1 MATSEAIEISS
12 NGYLARLNTLGAR
25 HEKLTFNGRNL
36 IEERRPDPRGFY
48 CGDILAPWPNRI
60 EDGIYEF
67 AGQKYSVEV
76 NEVARRNA
84 LHGLVTN
91 EIWQISNRT
100 TDAVTFSLDAPASEG
115 YPFHLQYS
123 LEYHVDSDGLSIK
136 LTAHNRGD
144 GPAPFGASIH
154 PYLIADE
161 STGVNQWE
169 ITLPA
174 DHFMSVDG
182 ERLLPVGIES
192 VAATDF
198 DFRNG
203 RTIKDTFIDHAF
215 KVSDGPVARVVT
227 VKAPSGNGVAME
239 FDSSSKWV
247 QIHTADRDGDPT
259 GRLSLAVEPMSCP
272 PNSFNSGLDLVLLEP
287 GTDYSISWR
296 IKAI

>member
-1 MATSEAIEISS
+1 MAPTEAIEIRSD
-12 NGYLARLNTLGAR
+12 GYIARLNSLGAR

-60 EDGIYEF
+60 QDGVYEY
-67 AGQKYSVEV
+67 AGQRYSVEV

-91 EIWQISNRT
+91 EIWEVSSRST
-100 TDAVTFSLDAPASEG
+100 ESVTFSLDAQASNG

-123 LEYHVDSDGLSIK
+123 LEYKVDSQGLSIK
-136 LTAHNRGD
+136 LTVHNRGD
-144 GPAPFGASIH
+144 STAPFGASIH
-154 PYLIADE
+154 PYLVADE
-161 STGVNQWE
+161 STGVNQWKLS
-169 ITLPA
+169 LPA
-174 DHFMSVDG
+174 DHFMSVDS

-198 DFRNG
+198 DFRNS

-215 KVSDGPVARVVT
+215 KVSEGLAASVVT
-227 VKAPSGNGVAME
+227 VKAPSGTGVAME

-259 GRLSLAVEPMSCP
+259 GRRSLAVEPMSCP
-272 PNSFNSGLDLVLLEP
+272 PNAFNSGLDLVLLDP
-287 GTDYSISWR
+287 RAKYSISWR